1 MKKDMK
7 KMMNEEESRLQHIKD
22 AKKHLKELDTM
33 KSNISGGKLNWDN
46 IVEIKKKHLKSFL
59 ASLEE

>member
-1 MKKDMK
+1 
-7 KMMNEEESRLQHIKD
+7 MNDEEARLQHIKD

-33 KSNISGGKLNWDN
+33 KSNISGAKIEWDN
-46 IVEIKKKHLKSFL
+46 IVETKKKHLKSFL